1 MTADPA
7 DPMERFLTWL
17 LRRGAQA
24 VEVGEVPADL
34 LADLQ
39 GEFEASRAKRPEK
52 SLADAVRDIAVELQM
67 PIERVEAGVAALEA
81 QPHVIRVLLMRRIAP
96 AWLEAQRK
104 AYRQQHETR

>member
-39 GEFEASRAKRPEK
+39 GEFAASREESPEQ
-52 SLADAVRDIAVELQM
+52 SCADAVRDIAVKFRCLSRES
-67 PIERVEAGVAALEA
+67 
-81 QPHVIRVLLMRRIAP
+81 RRGSPRWRPSP
-96 AWLEAQRK
+96 A
-104 AYRQQHETR
+104 